1 MPEGDTVYR
10 QAVLLRRALAGRILT
25 RSDLRFPSIA
35 TADLSGRTVTEVV
48 PRGKHLLVR
57 TDGEPDGLPPLT
69 LHSHLL
75 MEGMWHVYPRG
86 ARWRRPGHQARAVL
100 ENAAAQAVGFDLGML
115 DLVATADED
124 ELVGHLGPDL
134 LGPDWDR
141 AEALARLARHP
152 LRRVGAALMDQRNL
166 AGIGNVYRNEILFLQ
181 RLHPFTP
188 VAEVPDLG
196 AVVDLSHRLLHVNRD
211 RSQRSTVGGPAR
223 RGEQFWV
230 YGRGRQ
236 PCRRCGAPVREARID
251 DAELVPGEPYPGPPR
266 DRAVWF
272 CERCQPLPS

>member
-10 QAVLLRRALAGRILT
+10 QAALLHRALAGQVLV
-25 RSDLRFPSIA
+25 RSDLRFPSVA

-57 TDGEPDGLPPLT
+57 TDGGPEGLTPLS

-100 ENAAAQAVGFDLGML
+100 ETARAQAVGFDLGML
-115 DLVATADED
+115 DLVATAGED
-124 ELVGHLGPDL
+124 EVVGHLGPDL

-141 AEALARLARHP
+141 AAALGRLAAVP
-152 LRRVGAALMDQRNL
+152 GRRIGAALMDQRNL
-166 AGIGNVYRNEILFLQ
+166 AGIGNVYRNEVLFLG
-181 RLHPFTP
+181 RVHPFTA

-196 AVVDLSHRLLHVNRD
+196 ALVDLSHRLLHVNRD

-236 PCRRCGAPVREARID
+236 PCRRCGARITEARID
-251 DAELVPGEPYPGPPR
+251 DAELEPGRPAPGPPR

-272 CERCQPLPS
+272 CERCQPRA

>member
-10 QAVLLRRALAGRILT
+10 QAALLRRALAGQVLT

-35 TADLSGRTVTEVV
+35 TADLSGRTVTVV
-48 PRGKHLLVR
+48 LPRGKHLLIR
-57 TDGEPDGLPPLT
+57 CDGGPEGLAPLT

-75 MEGMWHVYPRG
+75 MEGIWHVYPRG
-86 ARWRRPGHQARAVL
+86 TRWRRPGHQARAVL
-100 ENAAAQAVGFDLGML
+100 ETTATQAVGFDLGML

-141 AEALARLARHP
+141 TEALSRLARHP
-152 LRRVGAALMDQRNL
+152 HRPVAAALMDQRNL
-166 AGIGNVYRNEILFLQ
+166 AGIGNVYRNEILFLR

-188 VAEVPDLG
+188 VAGVPDLG
-196 AVVDLSHRLLHVNRD
+196 AVVDLSHRLLHANRD

-236 PCRRCGAPVREARID
+236 PCRRCGSPVREARID
-251 DAELVPGEPYPGPPR
+251 DAELAPGEAHPGPPQ
-266 DRAVWF
+266 DRALWF
-272 CERCQPLPS
+272 CERCQPLPG

>member
-10 QAVLLRRALAGRILT
+10 QAALLRRALAGQVLT
-25 RSDLRFPSIA
+25 RSDLRVPSIA
-35 TADLSGRTVTEVV
+35 TADLSGRTVTAVL
-48 PRGKHLLVR
+48 PRGKHLLIR
-57 TDGEPDGLPPLT
+57 LDGGPEGSVPLT

-86 ARWRRPGHQARAVL
+86 ARWRRPGYQARAVL
-100 ENAAAQAVGFDLGML
+100 ETAGAQAVGFDLGML

-141 AEALARLARHP
+141 AEALTRLARHP
-152 LRRVGAALMDQRNL
+152 RRPLAAALMDQRNL

-196 AVVDLSHRLLHVNRD
+196 AVVDLSHRLLHANRD

-236 PCRRCGAPVREARID
+236 PCRRCGSPIREARID
-251 DAELVPGEPYPGPPR
+251 DAGLGPGEAHPGPPQ
-266 DRAVWF
+266 DRALWF
-272 CERCQPLPS
+272 CERCQPPA

>member
-1 MPEGDTVYR
+1 VPEGDTVHR
-10 QAVLLRRALAGRILT
+10 QAALLRRALAGKVLE

-48 PRGKHLLVR
+48 PRGKHLLIRV
-57 TDGEPDGLPPLT
+57 DGGPDGLVPLT

-100 ENAAAQAVGFDLGML
+100 ETAAAQAVGFDLGML
-115 DLVATADED
+115 DLVPTADEGD
-124 ELVGHLGPDL
+124 VVGHLGPDL

-152 LRRVGAALMDQRNL
+152 RRHVAAAIMDQRNL
-166 AGIGNVYRNEILFLQ
+166 AGIGNVYRNEVLFLR

-188 VAEVPDLG
+188 VGEVPDLG
-196 AVVDLSHRLLHVNRD
+196 ALVDLSHRLLHANRD

-236 PCRRCGAPVREARID
+236 PCRRCGTRIEEARID
-251 DAELVPGEPYPGPPR
+251 DAELVPGEPCPGPPR
-266 DRAVWF
+266 DRALWF
-272 CERCQPLPS
+272 CPRCQPPS

>member
-10 QAVLLRRALAGRILT
+10 QAALLRRALAGQVLT
-25 RSDLRFPSIA
+25 RSDLRVPSIA
-35 TADLSGRTVTEVV
+35 TADLSGRTVTAVL
-48 PRGKHLLVR
+48 PRGKHLLIRLDAGPEGSV
-57 TDGEPDGLPPLT
+57 PLT

-86 ARWRRPGHQARAVL
+86 ARWRRPGYQARAVL
-100 ENAAAQAVGFDLGML
+100 ETAGAQAVGFDLGML

-134 LGPDWDR
+134 LGPGWDR
-141 AEALARLARHP
+141 AEALARLSRHP
-152 LRRVGAALMDQRNL
+152 RRPVAAALMDQRNL

-196 AVVDLSHRLLHVNRD
+196 AVVDLSHRLLHANRD
-211 RSQRSTVGGPAR
+211 RPQRSTVGGPAR

-236 PCRRCGAPVREARID
+236 QCRRCGSPIREARID
-251 DAELVPGEPYPGPPR
+251 DAGLGPGEEHPGPPQ
-266 DRAVWF
+266 DRALWF
-272 CERCQPLPS
+272 CERCQPPT

>member
-10 QAVLLRRALAGRILT
+10 QAALLRRALAGQVLV

-57 TDGEPDGLPPLT
+57 TDGGPEGLTPLS

-100 ENAAAQAVGFDLGML
+100 ETARAQAVGFDLGML
-115 DLVATADED
+115 DLVPTAGED
-124 ELVGHLGPDL
+124 EVVGHLGPDL

-141 AEALARLARHP
+141 AAALGRLAAVP
-152 LRRVGAALMDQRNL
+152 GRRIGAALMDQRNL
-166 AGIGNVYRNEILFLQ
+166 AGIGNVYRNEVLFLG
-181 RLHPFTP
+181 RVHPFTA
-188 VAEVPDLG
+188 VADVPDPG
-196 AVVDLSHRLLHVNRD
+196 ALVDLAHRLLHVNRD

-236 PCRRCGAPVREARID
+236 PCRRCGARITEARID
-251 DAELVPGEPYPGPPR
+251 DAELGPGRPGPGPPR

-272 CERCQPLPS
+272 CERCQPRA

>member
-57 TDGEPDGLPPLT
+57 TDGGPDGLPPLT

-223 RGEQFWV
+223 RG
-230 YGRGRQ
+230 
-236 PCRRCGAPVREARID
+236 
-251 DAELVPGEPYPGPPR
+251 
-266 DRAVWF
+266 
-272 CERCQPLPS
+272 

>member
-1 MPEGDTVYR
+1 VPEGDTVYR
-10 QAVLLRRALAGRILT
+10 QAALLRRALAGQLLT
-25 RSDLRFPSIA
+25 RSDLRFPAIA
-35 TADLSGRTVTEVV
+35 TADLSGRTVTEVI
-48 PRGKHLLVR
+48 PRGKHLLIRV
-57 TDGEPDGLPPLT
+57 DGGPEALAPLT

-86 ARWRRPGHQARAVL
+86 TRWRRPGYQARAVL
-100 ENAAAQAVGFDLGML
+100 ETAVAQAVGFDLGML
-115 DLVATADED
+115 DLVATTDED

-141 AEALARLARHP
+141 AEALSRLARHP
-152 LRRVGAALMDQRNL
+152 HRPVAAALMDQRNL
-166 AGIGNVYRNEILFLQ
+166 AGIGNVYRNEILFLR

-188 VAEVPDLG
+188 VAGVEDLG
-196 AVVDLSHRLLHVNRD
+196 AVVDLSHRLLHANRD

-236 PCRRCGAPVREARID
+236 PCRRCGAPIREARID
-251 DAELVPGEPYPGPPR
+251 DAELAPGEAHPGPPQ
-266 DRAVWF
+266 DRALWF
-272 CERCQPLPS
+272 CERCQPAA